1 MEYRNILVPLD
12 FSDLS
17 KVSLHSAASIAE
29 LSGGKIT
36 PFHTYLP
43 VSEMNGP
50 YTFGM
55 VSTPAEDYDQME
67 KVIGERL
74 REVSQEEVDPSLL
87 NEPVV
92 SVGNPARA
100 IVTASEEYD
109 LIVMT
114 THGRTGFSRFFLGSV
129 SEKVLRMTEK
139 PVLVVNRD
147 RELKNLDRIMVTT
160 DFSDNSRM
168 AFRHALHIA
177 RKTGGELELV
187 HIMTY
192 DRQHES
198 RPDEHTVSLGEQRL
212 DEMAGEEFRDLGDQF
227 TTKVIVSP
235 NTAHEAILEYNLEHP
250 HDLIVISTVGR
261 TGIEYLM
268 LGSTAANVV
277 RNVKSPVL
285 TVNPRATEESGGEK

>member
-17 KVSLHSAASIAE
+17 KVSLHSAARIAE

-74 REVSQEEVDPSLL
+74 REVSHEEVDPSLL
-87 NEPVV
+87 TEPVV

-100 IVTASEEYD
+100 IVTASEDYD

-147 RELKNLDRIMVTT
+147 RELENLDRIMVTT
-160 DFSDNSRM
+160 DFSANSRR
-168 AFRHALHIA
+168 AFPHALDIA
-177 RKTGGELELV
+177 RKTGAELELV
-187 HIMTY
+187 HILTFDQQY
-192 DRQHES
+192 EK
-198 RPDEHTVSLGEQRL
+198 RPDEQNVSRSEQRL
-212 DEMAGEEFRDLGDQF
+212 DEMAKEEFHHLGDRL

-250 HDLIVISTVGR
+250 HDLIVISSVGR
-261 TGIEYLM
+261 TGIDYLM
-268 LGSTAANVV
+268 VGSTAANVV
-277 RNVKSPVL
+277 RHVKSPVL
-285 TVNPRATEESGGEK
+285 TVNPRAGKEEE